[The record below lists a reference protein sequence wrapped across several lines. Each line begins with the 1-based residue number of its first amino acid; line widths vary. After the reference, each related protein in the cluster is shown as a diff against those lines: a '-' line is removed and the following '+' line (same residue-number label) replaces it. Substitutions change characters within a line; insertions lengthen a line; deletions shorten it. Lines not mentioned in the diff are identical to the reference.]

1 MQRNRVFRTSW
12 LGVFSLMFLL
22 NASAIQANSAISQQA
37 DVQNLQ
43 VYLQQIMGNG
53 SFRNHKNTE
62 ELNRVSAW
70 IKEQMRLFGIPCQ
83 FQNYIVNRQNY
94 RNVVCALNVG
104 RPEKAIVGAHYDVF
118 GQQVGADDNASGV
131 AGVLETARILSQEKN
146 NLSHNVEFVFYTLE
160 EPPYTNT
167 EYMGSYVHAKSIQ
180 AQRDK
185 IQGVYILE
193 MIGYYD
199 AALIQE
205 YPVGLKWIYPSH
217 GNFIAAVSDIN
228 SRGLGENFCEA
239 MQQLR
244 QLECQRLVA
253 PAFTPGI
260 NFSGHSNYW
269 NYDIPAIMVT
279 DTASYRNKYYHT
291 TADTLKTL
299 NLEKMTQVIN
309 GLVQTLLK

>member
-1 MQRNRVFRTSW
+1 MRWNRFLHFVCTGLLTGLVLLGGMQSH
-12 LGVFSLMFLL
+12 
-22 NASAIQANSAISQQA
+22 ANSAINQQA

-43 VYLQQIMGNG
+43 VYLQQIIGTG
-53 SFRNHKNTE
+53 SFRNHQNTA

-83 FQNYIVNRQNY
+83 FQNYIVNRENY
-94 RNVVCALNVG
+94 RNVVCSLNVG
-104 RPEKAIVGAHYDVF
+104 RAEKVIVGAHYDVF
-118 GQQVGADDNASGV
+118 GQQQGADDNASGV
-131 AGVLETARILSQEKN
+131 AGVIETARILAQEKN
-146 NLSHNVEFVFYTLE
+146 NLNHNVEFAFYTLE
-160 EPPYTNT
+160 EPPYVNT
-167 EYMGSYVHAKSIQ
+167 EYMGSYVHAKSVQ

-199 AALIQE
+199 AALVQE

-217 GNFIAAVSDIN
+217 GNFIAAVSDIE
-228 SRGLGENFCEA
+228 SRGLGENFCA
-239 MQQLR
+239 AIQ

-253 PAFTPGI
+253 PSFTPGL
-260 NFSGHSNYW
+260 NFSSHSNYW

-279 DTASYRNKYYHT
+279 DTAFYRNKNYHT

-299 NLEKMTQVIN
+299 NLEKMTQVID
-309 GLVQTLLK
+309 GLVQTILK

>member
-1 MQRNRVFRTSW
+1 MKRNKFFKVGW
-12 LGVFSLMFLL
+12 VGLL
-22 NASAIQANSAISQQA
+22 IVAISVVTQSQANSAISQQA
-37 DVQNLQ
+37 DVQNVQ
-43 VYLQQIMGNG
+43 VYLQQIIGTG
-53 SFRNHKNTE
+53 SFRNHQNTA

-94 RNVVCALNVG
+94 RNVVCSLNVG
-104 RPEKAIVGAHYDVF
+104 GAEKVIVGAHYDVF
-118 GQQVGADDNASGV
+118 GQLQGADDNASGV
-131 AGVLETARILSQEKN
+131 AGVIETARILSQEKSHLN
-146 NLSHNVEFVFYTLE
+146 HNVEFAFYTLE

-167 EYMGSYVHAKSIQ
+167 EYMGSYVHAKSVQ

-185 IQGVYILE
+185 IRGVYILE

-199 AALIQE
+199 TALVQE

-217 GNFIAAVSDIN
+217 GNFIAAVSDID
-228 SRGLGENFCEA
+228 SRGLGENFCAA
-239 MQQLR
+239 MQ

-253 PAFTPGI
+253 PSFTPGL
-260 NFSGHSNYW
+260 NFSSHSNYW

-279 DTASYRNKYYHT
+279 DTAFYRNKNYHT

-299 NLEKMTQVIN
+299 NLEKMTQVID
-309 GLVQTLLK
+309 GLVQAILK